1 MTRQLHDTFPNLEAI
16 RSGPLLSQSRYLKA
30 CVDEAMRISPVVPS
44 LLPREVQSGGIIING
59 TYIPSGT
66 DIGVPHYA
74 IHHNEDYFT
83 GSWEYKPERWILDP
97 QSGVTT
103 EDVARA
109 RSAFAPFSLG
119 PRGCA
124 GKALA
129 MKEIMI
135 VVGRLVWGYEMRL
148 VEGGSKGQGGIGKGW
163 ARDRPGELQMRDLFV
178 GKAEGLLV
186 EFRRRGSDERRPL
199 VDSV

>member
-1 MTRQLHDTFPNLEAI
+1 
-16 RSGPLLSQSRYLKA
+16 
-30 CVDEAMRISPVVPS
+30 MRISPVVPS

-74 IHHNEDYFT
+74 IHHNEGYFT